1 MDEEISVINKNTTNE
16 KIKNFF
22 INNKKS
28 LIGSFIIIILLVFG
42 YFGYQELKK
51 NKKTALADKYNQIIL
66 NFDSKTD
73 ENTKKDLID
82 IIFKKDPTYS
92 PLSLYFIIDNQ
103 ISSSNDEINDYF
115 DILINEINLNKEVKN
130 LVIYKK
136 ALFNSDFET
145 ENNLINILKPIM
157 NSESIWKSHAL
168 YLMGEYFYD
177 KKQDLKAKEFF
188 RQILSDKN
196 SNENIKIEAQKRLT
210 RDLSE

>member
-1 MDEEISVINKNTTNE
+1 MDEEISVINKNTRNE

-115 DILINEINLNKEVKN
+115 DILINEINLNK
-130 LVIYKK
+130 
-136 ALFNSDFET
+136 
-145 ENNLINILKPIM
+145 
-157 NSESIWKSHAL
+157 
-168 YLMGEYFYD
+168 
-177 KKQDLKAKEFF
+177 
-188 RQILSDKN
+188 
-196 SNENIKIEAQKRLT
+196 
-210 RDLSE
+210 